1 MEKRTALGTAD
12 VDDEM
17 LAEMVA
23 AQLGVGRVE
32 LLTSVAEVAPYD
44 LEALTTAGRFWVHG
58 KARCGDTTM
67 PYRFFVKVVQSWE
80 RSPYFAFASTELR
93 EVAIASVPWRREP
106 DVYASDLGT
115 ACRPACPC
123 PPPEV
128 WSSSTS

>member
-1 MEKRTALGTAD
+1 MTT
-12 VDDEM
+12 M

-80 RSPYFAFASTELR
+80 RSPFFAFVPTELR
-93 EVAIASVPWRREP
+93 EVATRLGAVARASRTSTPATW
-106 DVYASDLGT
+106 GT

-123 PPPEV
+123 LRPEV